1 MALIAKS
8 TDSGSGFIQP
18 DIGVH
23 EARCVKVIDLG
34 TQKNTY
40 EGETTWKRQ
49 VMLIWELPEQLK
61 DGMPLTIS
69 KFYNLSLHEKSKLGA
84 DLTSWRG
91 RAFTETEKQGFDITK
106 LIGVP
111 CQINVMHNDS
121 GKEKISSVM
130 PLGKDTKIHEQ
141 HHESISFSIDDFQK
155 GQREQFNKLSEGI
168 RKMIL
173 RSKELDGIDTSDLGD
188 EGNGND
194 LGKVP
199 F

>member
-91 RAFTETEKQGFDITK
+91 RAFTETEKQGFDIGNLVNVSCMLN
-106 LIGVP
+106 LIEDKRGRV
-111 CQINVMHNDS
+111 QVN
-121 GKEKISSVM
+121 SVM
-130 PLGKDTKIHEQ
+130 PHSNPDKMLPAIHDVVLFTIE
-141 HHESISFSIDDFQK
+141 DFQQNK
-155 GQREQFNKLSEGI
+155 RDTFNSLSEGI
-168 RKMIL
+168 RNMIM
-173 RSKELDGIDTSDLGD
+173 RSKELEGMNTDLGD
-188 EGNGND
+188 EAND
-194 LGKVP
+194 IGDVP

>member
-1 MALIAKS
+1 MGLIAKS
-8 TDSGSGFIQP
+8 TENSTGFTQP
-18 DIGVH
+18 EVGVH

-34 TQKNTY
+34 TQKSTF

-91 RAFTETEKQGFDITK
+91 RAFTETEKQGFDIGNLLDVGCMLN
-106 LIGVP
+106 LIE
-111 CQINVMHNDS
+111 DKR
-121 GKEKISSVM
+121 GKV
-130 PLGKDTKIHEQ
+130 Q
-141 HHESISFSIDDFQK
+141 DFQQNK
-155 GQREQFNKLSEGI
+155 RESFNMLSEGI
-168 RKMIL
+168 RNIIL
-173 RSKELDGIDTSDLGD
+173 RSKELEGMNTDMGD
-188 EGNGND
+188 EAND
-194 LGKVP
+194 IGDVP

>member
-91 RAFTETEKQGFDITK
+91 RAFTETEKQGFDIGNLVNVSCMLN
-106 LIGVP
+106 LIEDKRGRV
-111 CQINVMHNDS
+111 QVN
-121 GKEKISSVM
+121 SVM
-130 PLGKDTKIHEQ
+130 PHSNPDKMRPAIHDVVLFTIE
-141 HHESISFSIDDFQK
+141 DFQQNK
-155 GQREQFNKLSEGI
+155 RETFNSLSEGI
-168 RKMIL
+168 RNMIM
-173 RSKELDGIDTSDLGD
+173 RSKELEGMNTDLGD
-188 EGNGND
+188 EAND
-194 LGKVP
+194 IGDVP

>member
-1 MALIAKS
+1 MGLIAKS
-8 TDSGSGFIQP
+8 TENSTGFTQP
-18 DIGVH
+18 DVGVH

-34 TQKNTY
+34 TQKSTF

-91 RAFTETEKQGFDITK
+91 RAFTETEKQGFDIGNLLDVGCMLN
-106 LIGVP
+106 LIE
-111 CQINVMHNDS
+111 DKR
-121 GKEKISSVM
+121 GKVQVNSVM
-130 PLGKDTKIHEQ
+130 PHNKADSLRPAIHDVVLFTIE
-141 HHESISFSIDDFQK
+141 DFQQNK
-155 GQREQFNKLSEGI
+155 RESFNMLSEGI
-168 RKMIL
+168 RNIIL
-173 RSKELDGIDTSDLGD
+173 RSKELEGMNTDMGD
-188 EGNGND
+188 EAND
-194 LGKVP
+194 IGDVP